1 MTRSPPRK
9 SDRKAGRNYR
19 GQSLEQRRSQ
29 RRQRLVDAG
38 KEVFGEVGF
47 QAATVRQICRSAG
60 LTERYF
66 YESFVNLNELF
77 NATYDHELDRLRE
90 ALTRA
95 IITSGGGVEA
105 MARAGLEEY
114 FGFLKRDPQAA
125 RILLIEVYGTT
136 QDMDRLYRRGVQEF
150 AGLIRSIIE
159 SQFPQTREGELDPSM
174 LATALVGAAIQMA
187 IRWFLGGY
195 TESEAV
201 MVANSLAIITAVND
215 KLSV

>member
-1 MTRSPPRK
+1 MAKAAARK
-9 SDRKAGRNYR
+9 TERKAGRSYR
-19 GQSLEQRRSQ
+19 GQSLEQRRGQ
-29 RRQRLVDAG
+29 RRERLIAAG
-38 KEVFGEVGF
+38 KQVFGEVGF
-47 QAATVRQICRSAG
+47 QAATVRQICRSAE

-66 YESFVNLNELF
+66 YESFINLNELF

-95 IITSGGGVEA
+95 IITSGGGVEV
-105 MARAGLEEY
+105 MAKAGLEEY
-114 FGFLKRDPQAA
+114 FGFLRRDPQAA

-159 SQFPQTREGELDPSM
+159 SQFPLTREGPLDPSL

-187 IRWFLGGY
+187 IRWYLGGY
-195 TESEAV
+195 AESEAM

-215 KLSV
+215 KLAG